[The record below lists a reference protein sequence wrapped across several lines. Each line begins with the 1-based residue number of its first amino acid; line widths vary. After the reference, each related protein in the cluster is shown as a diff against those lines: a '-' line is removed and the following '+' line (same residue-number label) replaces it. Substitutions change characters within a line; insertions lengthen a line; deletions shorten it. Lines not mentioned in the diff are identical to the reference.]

1 MGNSFNK
8 IESKIDT
15 EINSVESLG
24 WKDTDVPFD
33 TVESLGWK
41 DTIEHENKPN
51 VITSLIDTI
60 ESLGWRDTEDKND
73 TVESLG
79 WRETEEGND
88 SATSPMGD
96 DDVAESAT
104 SSPFISTEL
113 YKKIM
118 DGGKQNGGSLSLS
131 SSKDFDD
138 SSSSSSSSSS
148 TSTSSLEEMLS
159 LSDYSKNK
167 KKSNKVDSQ
176 TGSSIEAYGFSNTSS
191 SLSQKFV
198 INSDTSVSKSAFVA
212 DSSSINTSDIN
223 LVSIDKS
230 DVNVVSAN
238 SVNGRRYLN

>member
-15 EINSVESLG
+15 EIESVESLG

-33 TVESLGWK
+33 NVENKTKLGDIASLVDTIESLGWKDTEIIDTVESLGWK
-41 DTIEHENKPN
+41 N
-51 VITSLIDTI
+51 
-60 ESLGWRDTEDKND
+60 
-73 TVESLG
+73 
-79 WRETEEGND
+79 TEENEND
-88 SATSPMGD
+88 SATSSPD
-96 DDVAESAT
+96 ENDNNSVVDSAT

-118 DGGKQNGGSLSLS
+118 EGGNQDGGSLSLS
-131 SSKDFDD
+131 SGKDFDD

-148 TSTSSLEEMLS
+148 STSTSDLDDMLS
-159 LSDYSKNK
+159 LSDYK
-167 KKSNKVDSQ
+167 KKSKKVDSQ

-230 DVNVVSAN
+230 DVNHVSAN
-238 SVNGRRYLN
+238 SVNGKRYLN